1 MRICFVASEVA
12 PLAKTGGLADVAG
25 ALPRHLHDQGHD
37 IRVFMPFYSSIG
49 TAALQMVPV
58 EGAQNVELRLGAHLY
73 RYSLLETQLPGSS
86 VPLYLVHCPAVYD
99 RPTIYTIGHDEH
111 LRFLVLQRAA
121 LDGCQR
127 LQFAPHIVH
136 CNDWH
141 TALLPML
148 LKTLY
153 AWDKVFRATR
163 TVMSIHNI
171 GYQGWFDASTT
182 YDVGGNIWDLLA
194 PETRAGG
201 GFNWLREGVRNADAV
216 TTVSPT
222 YAAEI
227 ATPLGGH
234 GLDAILRARPDGV
247 VGILNGVDY
256 TEWNP
261 ATDRYLKHHYSR
273 QDLSGKAQTKRAF
286 LDWLNLPVDS
296 TAPLLG
302 MVTRLTVQKG
312 IDLLF
317 DTLPE
322 IVATRDL
329 SLRRARQRRSALRKF
344 LHEPAAALPGSR
356 RVPSRLQRGARA
368 PDRSGERHVPDALA
382 LRAVRPQSDVQPEI
396 RHGADRAPDRR
407 ARGLRAALESRDTAR
422 HGHRVQ
428 RFRCAGGALGAPHR
442 ARPVQGP
449 RRLAADDAQRDGAG
463 LLVGPAEPA
472 NT

>member
-99 RPTIYTIGHDEH
+99 RPTLYTIGADEH

-171 GYQGWFDASTT
+171 GYQGWFDAATT

-194 PETRAGG
+194 PQTRAGG

-247 VGILNGVDY
+247 IGILNGVDY
-256 TEWNP
+256 AQWNP
-261 ATDRYLKHHYSR
+261 ATDRYLKH
-273 QDLSGKAQTKRAF
+273 
-286 LDWLNLPVDS
+286 
-296 TAPLLG
+296 
-302 MVTRLTVQKG
+302 
-312 IDLLF
+312 
-317 DTLPE
+317 
-322 IVATRDL
+322 
-329 SLRRARQRRSALRKF
+329 
-344 LHEPAAALPGSR
+344 
-356 RVPSRLQRGARA
+356 
-368 PDRSGERHVPDALA
+368 
-382 LRAVRPQSDVQPEI
+382 
-396 RHGADRAPDRR
+396 
-407 ARGLRAALESRDTAR
+407 
-422 HGHRVQ
+422 
-428 RFRCAGGALGAPHR
+428 
-442 ARPVQGP
+442 
-449 RRLAADDAQRDGAG
+449 
-463 LLVGPAEPA
+463 
-472 NT
+472 